1 MINVNGARRDIVA
14 IGASAGGIEALI
26 YLFSKLPPRLPAA
39 IAVVVHRSPVFE
51 TRLPWVLGRRAGIPV
66 LEPSD
71 GQPFETGRIYT
82 APRDQHLVLED
93 SVVRLN
99 RGPKEHR
106 TRPAVDPLFRS
117 AAQVYGPR
125 VVGVLLSGF
134 GDDGVSG
141 LIAITDRGGIS
152 IVQDPGEARHSSMP
166 RNAIAEDDVDAV
178 LPLDG
183 IAAALVALASGH
195 PFEARHPDERAV

>member
-1 MINVNGARRDIVA
+1 MININGARRDIVT
-14 IGASAGGIEALI
+14 IGASAGGIEALMH
-26 YLFSKLPPRLPAA
+26 LFSKLPPRLPAA
-39 IAVVVHRSPVFE
+39 IAVVVHRSPVAE
-51 TRLPWVLGRRAGIPV
+51 TRLPSVLGRSAGLPV
-66 LEPSD
+66 FEPRD
-71 GQPFETGRIYT
+71 GQPFEAGRIYA

-125 VVGVLLSGF
+125 VIGVLLSGF

-141 LIAITDRGGIS
+141 LIAISDRGGIS
-152 IVQDPGEARHSSMP
+152 IVQDPGEARHNSMP

-195 PFEARHPDERAV
+195 PFEAKRPEEKAV

>member
-1 MINVNGARRDIVA
+1 MINANGVRRDIVT
-14 IGASAGGIEALI
+14 IGASAGGIEALM
-26 YLFSKLPPRLPAA
+26 YLFAKLPPRLPSA
-39 IAVVVHRSPVFE
+39 IAVVVHRSPVLE

-66 LEPSD
+66 LEPTD
-71 GQPFETGRIYT
+71 GQRFEPGRIYA

-99 RGPKEHR
+99 RWPKEHR

-117 AAQVYGPR
+117 AAEVYGPR

-152 IVQDPGEARHSSMP
+152 IVQDPREARHDSMP

-178 LPLDG
+178 LSLDG

-195 PFEARHPDERAV
+195 PFEARQPDERAV